1 MSKAEPTPDET
12 LGKYR
17 RSYLYCRADRHHWG
31 RKAFYY
37 VLDRISAERHVI
49 CTDCGTRRVEE
60 IDTRNYQRVPGS
72 YVKYRYAS
80 GYLTP
85 KSGLVLGDFRSRM
98 LEEDFA
104 AAEKRGQVDYPAE
117 DAPEPAPKLEVVP
130 EPAQKKR
137 QDKKAS

>member
-1 MSKAEPTPDET
+1 LSKAEPTSDEI

-17 RSYLYCRADRHHWG
+17 RGYLYCRADRHHWG

-60 IDTRNYQRVPGS
+60 IDTRNYQRVPGRP
-72 YVKYRYAS
+72 VKYRYAS

-104 AAEKRGQVDYPAE
+104 AAEKRGQVDYPDE
-117 DAPEPAPKLEVVP
+117 DAPDPELAPQLEAVP
-130 EPAQKKR
+130 DQPRKR
-137 QDKKAS
+137 KAS